1 MYIIKIF
8 NNQQECRNDKINSL
22 INDDDD
28 DPDQYNLL
36 GYHDESH
43 CWIRV
48 NDISSV
54 YVFKNK
60 KDAEKLVKEYN
71 DSKDIEGFPIG
82 IFWYLSICYF
92 TIIKI
97 NKKKLNNLVSNSIN
111 NQIKYLT
118 EEYNKQKLELK
129 MKRDR
134 FK

>member
-22 INDDDD
+22 INDDD

-60 KDAEKLVKEYN
+60 KDAEKLIKEYN
-71 DSKDIEGFPIG
+71 DSKE
-82 IFWYLSICYF
+82 LE
-92 TIIKI
+92 II
-97 NKKKLNNLVSNSIN
+97 
-111 NQIKYLT
+111 
-118 EEYNKQKLELK
+118 
-129 MKRDR
+129 
-134 FK
+134 